1 MGKNVKLVFTFSKIE
16 IQHCWE
22 IPLPQLHPMLAFV
35 NVNQISKRRI
45 PRAAQRGRFTRF
57 PAFWRVA
64 PISLTRF
71 WKQKIHTLPLYM
83 TSRFS
88 IFFSLFSKLTMT
100 HYNTLYKL
108 TLYINTNIP
117 PPNCKKSILQ
127 KGNILKSLKRET
139 CPLLCWYSV
148 VFGQLLTCA

>member
-22 IPLPQLHPMLAFV
+22 IPLPQLHLMLAFV

-88 IFFSLFSKLTMT
+88 LFSSLFSKLTMT
-100 HYNTLYKL
+100 L
-108 TLYINTNIP
+108 TLIYYIRQPYIKTP
-117 PPNCKKSILQ
+117 PPNCKGQ
-127 KGNILKSLKRET
+127 NFFPRILKGKK
-139 CPLLCWYSV
+139 
-148 VFGQLLTCA
+148 VFLFLN